1 MSERLARFDNLAIG
15 LTPDLPDQTPDL
27 WENGRN
33 VLFVD
38 KELRPLPGQISLF
51 NTGLQ
56 VNAVCQINDLV
67 FLGTSTS
74 VLVYS
79 ISANRVYNVTSPVDH
94 GNGQWSF
101 APYGNWMI
109 GSHGGYV
116 YIWKPDDEDDETL
129 PTFSLI
135 ADAPTEIKFLLKL
148 KNFVLA
154 VGNQYIYWCNDDNP
168 EEWTP
173 EQDNLA
179 GYLFIRDIES
189 NLVGGASNED
199 IALIASEKEVIK
211 LTYIGTP
218 YVFGYKKVFEGPG
231 CWNSKSITVV
241 NNTFFGFG
249 PNGIWASNGNSFSYI
264 DKGAVCDTID
274 NEFALTK
281 SSFAFA
287 GAWNIIQHVFFFVP
301 LLNGFK
307 SYAFNLLNSKWTIL
321 DWDRVCSYKEYWVDS
336 NGVLYL
342 DDLKS
347 ASSLAG
353 GDGQLLIGESA
364 KGLLG
369 FGSGKIEQQGF
380 GGVIWHL
387 V

>member
-27 WENGRN
+27 WEDGRN

-38 KELRPLPGQISLF
+38 KELQPLPGQIALT

-79 ISANRVYNVTSPVDH
+79 ISRNELHNVTSADDH
-94 GNGQWSF
+94 GSGQWSF
-101 APYGNWMI
+101 VPYGNWMI
-109 GSHGGYV
+109 GSHGGFV
-116 YIWKPDDEDDETL
+116 YIWKPGNDETN
-129 PTFSLI
+129 PPQFYKIT
-135 ADAPTEIKFLLKL
+135 DAPTGIDFLLKL

-154 VGNQYIYWCNDDNP
+154 VGNQYVYWCNDDNP

-179 GYLFIRDIES
+179 GYLFIRDIRSDLE
-189 NLVGGASNED
+189 GGAANED
-199 IALIASEKEVIK
+199 IALIGTQKEVIK

-218 YVFGYKKVFEGPG
+218 YVFGYKKVFEGAG
-231 CWNSKSITVV
+231 IWNLKSITVV

-249 PNGIWASNGNSFSYI
+249 PNGAWASNGSSFSYI
-264 DKGAVCDTID
+264 DKGAVSDTIQK
-274 NEFALTK
+274 EFELTK
-281 SSFAFA
+281 SSLAYV
-287 GAWNIIQHVFFFVP
+287 GPWNILQHVFFFVP
-301 LLNGFK
+301 TFESVK
-307 SYAFNLLNSKWTIL
+307 CYAFNLLNSKWTIL
-321 DWDRVCSYKEYWVDS
+321 TWDRVCSYKEYWVDS
-336 NGVLYL
+336 KGILYL

-353 GDGQLLIGESA
+353 GDGNLTISENA
-364 KGLLG
+364 TGLVG
-369 FGSGKIEQQGF
+369 YGCSKIECQGF
-380 GGVIWHL
+380 GGVLWFL
-387 V
+387 A

>member
-1 MSERLARFDNLAIG
+1 MSERLVRFDNLAIG

-27 WENGRN
+27 WEDGRN

-38 KELRPLPGQISLF
+38 KELQPLPGQIAL
-51 NTGLQ
+51 TKTDLQ

-79 ISANRVYNVTSPVDH
+79 ISTNTTYNVTSTSDH
-94 GNGQWSF
+94 GSGQWSF
-101 APYGNWMI
+101 VPYGNWMI
-109 GSHGGYV
+109 ASHGGYV
-116 YIWKPDDEDDETL
+116 WIWKPGEGDT
-129 PTFSLI
+129 PPAFSLI
-135 ADAPTEIKFLLKL
+135 ADAPTGIKFMLKL
-148 KNFVLA
+148 KNFVIA
-154 VGNQYIYWCNDDNP
+154 VGNQYVYWCNDDDP

-179 GYLFIRDIES
+179 GYLFIRDIQS
-189 NLVGGASNED
+189 DLVGGAANED
-199 IALIASEKEVIK
+199 LALIGSQKEVVK

-231 CWNSKSITVV
+231 LWNSKSIVV
-241 NNTFFGFG
+241 ANNTFFGFG
-249 PNGIWASNGNSFSYI
+249 PNGAWASNGNSFSYV
-264 DKGAVCDTID
+264 DKGAVSDTI
-274 NEFALTK
+274 NGEFLLTK
-281 SSFAFA
+281 SANAFV
-287 GAWNIIQHVFFFVP
+287 GSWNIIQHVFFFVP
-301 LLNGFK
+301 TLGQTK
-307 SYAFNLLNSKWTIL
+307 CYAFNLLNSKWTIL

-336 NGVLYL
+336 EGILYL

-353 GDGQLLIGESA
+353 GDGMLLIGEQA
-364 KGLLG
+364 NGLLG
-369 FGSGKIEQQGF
+369 FGSGKVEQQGF